1 MFDARRLAAIPAGR
15 RTKWVVLLAWVAIAA
30 VAFPLGGRLTSVQR
44 NDAASYLP
52 RNAESTRVN
61 RQLAGF
67 PDSGSLT
74 AVVVYRRETGL
85 TAADRA
91 RAAADR
97 DLLARRYPAGQPTP
111 APVRSPD
118 GKALVT
124 SIPLPASDAS
134 DAETRKLLAYV
145 DDVRRTVG
153 GGQGGLQVAV
163 TGPAGY
169 TADLSEVVQDI
180 DTRLLLATA
189 LVVALL
195 LILTYRSPLLWLVPL
210 TVVGVASQVAMA
222 AVYGLAEAGLV
233 VNSVSQGILTVLV
246 FGAGTDYAL
255 LLVARYREELRRHAD
270 KHDAMAEA
278 LRGAGPAIVASGT
291 TVTLGLLCLLAAQ
304 LNSFRG
310 LGPVGAA
317 GIVCAL
323 AAMLTLLPALLV
335 ILGRRVFWPFVPR
348 VGAAHTEEAGVWGRV
363 GRAIRRRPRPVWA
376 LTTLALA
383 VMAFGLAGAEVGL
396 GQDQQFRTTPDA
408 VVGQRLLRASF
419 PPGAADPTVVTARA
433 ESAAAVLRAVRT
445 TEGVAAARPAG
456 QAGGLTRIAAT
467 LRAEPGEAA
476 SRDTVDRLRERVHAV
491 PGAGAVVGGAAAI
504 DLDVARTSWRDQA
517 VVIPLVLAV
526 VLVILALL
534 LRALSAPLLLVATV
548 IVSFA
553 AALGASAV
561 VFERLFGFPAL
572 DASVPLYSFVFL
584 VALGIDYNIFLMT
597 RVREESRRAGTR
609 AGTLRGLAVT
619 GGVIT
624 SAGIVLAATFA
635 VLGVLPLVLLTQ
647 IGFVVAFGVLLDTL
661 IVRSVLVP
669 ALAFDLDRRIWWPSR
684 LAAPRQPAP
693 PAPAPAQPAHSA
705 PRS

>member
-67 PDSGSLT
+67 PDSGSLA

-91 RAAADR
+91 RAAAD
-97 DLLARRYPAGQPTP
+97 
-111 APVRSPD
+111 
-118 GKALVT
+118 
-124 SIPLPASDAS
+124 
-134 DAETRKLLAYV
+134 
-145 DDVRRTVG
+145 
-153 GGQGGLQVAV
+153 
-163 TGPAGY
+163 
-169 TADLSEVVQDI
+169 
-180 DTRLLLATA
+180 
-189 LVVALL
+189 
-195 LILTYRSPLLWLVPL
+195 
-210 TVVGVASQVAMA
+210 
-222 AVYGLAEAGLV
+222 
-233 VNSVSQGILTVLV
+233 
-246 FGAGTDYAL
+246 
-255 LLVARYREELRRHAD
+255 REELRRHAD

-304 LNSFRG
+304 LNSLRG

-323 AAMLTLLPALLV
+323 AAMLTLLV

-363 GRAIRRRPRPVWA
+363 GRAIRGRPRPVWA
-376 LTTLALA
+376 LTALALA
-383 VMAFGLAGAEVGL
+383 VMALGLAGAEVGL

-419 PPGAADPTVVTARA
+419 PPGAADPTIVTARA

-445 TEGVAAARPAG
+445 TEGVAEARPAG

-476 SRDTVDRLRERVHAV
+476 SRGTVDRLRERVHAV
-491 PGAGAVVGGAAAI
+491 PGAGALVGGAAAI
-504 DLDVARTSWRDQA
+504 DLDVARTSSRDQA

-526 VLVILALL
+526 VLAILALL

-561 VFERLFGFPAL
+561 VFDRLFGFPAL
-572 DASVPLYSFVFL
+572 DVSVPLYSFVFL

-693 PAPAPAQPAHSA
+693 SAPVQPAHSA
-705 PRS
+705 PRR